1 MFKKHLLFYIIL
13 IISSSCGKYKSQNE
27 LSYVAR
33 YQDDLLSKKA
43 LNLAIP
49 QNLSAEDS
57 LIFLKHYVNQW
68 AREKAII
75 EHAVFNLNIEELE
88 LDLLVKNYKNA
99 LIKQRFEQNY
109 LNQYLDT
116 VITQE
121 SMLEYYTKNKNIF
134 ILKES
139 IIKLV
144 YIRTSKFAPDLDELK
159 ERMLLDYEE
168 EDINWLIDY
177 SHLYAKRSNFDL
189 DNWIKFSDFINE
201 LPIQE
206 FQSNNLLNETDEVI
220 QIEDEED
227 YYLLKIV
234 DYAIKDQI
242 PPLTYVKDQVHSLIL
257 HQRKKELLQ
266 SLENNLFEKALK
278 EGKFEFY

>member
-1 MFKKHLLFYIIL
+1 MFKRHFLFYIII
-13 IISSSCGKYKSQNE
+13 IISSSCGRYKSQDE

-33 YQDDLLSKKA
+33 YQDDLLSIDA

-49 QNLSAEDS
+49 ENLSAEDS
-57 LIFLKHYVNQW
+57 LVFLKHYVNQW
-68 AREKAII
+68 AREKAIL
-75 EHAVFNLNIEELE
+75 EHAVFNLKNEELE
-88 LDLLVKNYKNA
+88 LDILVRNYKNA

-109 LNQYLDT
+109 LNEYLDT
-116 VITQE
+116 LITE
-121 SMLEYYTKNKNIF
+121 NMMIDYYDKNKNIF

-144 YIRTSKFAPDLDELK
+144 YIRISKFAPDIEELK
-159 ERMLLDYEE
+159 ERMLLEFE
-168 EDINWLIDY
+168 EDIDWLIDY

-189 DNWIKFSDFINE
+189 ENWIKVNDFIQE
-201 LPIQE
+201 LPIQD
-206 FQSNNLLNETDEVI
+206 FQSNNLLNNTEEVL
-220 QIEDEED
+220 QFEDQED

-266 SLENNLFEKALK
+266 NLENELFDKALK

>member
-1 MFKKHLLFYIIL
+1 MFKKHLLFYVIL
-13 IISSSCGKYKSQNE
+13 IISSSCGQYKSQNE

-33 YQDDLLSKKA
+33 YQDDLLSINA

-49 QNLSAEDS
+49 ENISAEDS

-68 AREKAII
+68 AREKAIL
-75 EHAVFNLNIEELE
+75 EHAIFNLQNEELE

-116 VITQE
+116 VITQDMM
-121 SMLEYYTKNKNIF
+121 SNYYNKNKNIF
-134 ILKES
+134 ILKEN

-144 YIRTSKFAPDLDELK
+144 YIRVSKFAPDLDELK
-159 ERMLLDYEE
+159 DRMLLEYE
-168 EDINWLIDY
+168 EDIDWLIDY
-177 SHLYAKRSNFDL
+177 SHLYSKRSNFDL
-189 DNWIKFSDFINE
+189 EHWIKVNDFIQE
-201 LPIQE
+201 LPVPE
-206 FQSNNLLNETDEVI
+206 FQGNSLLNQTDEI
-220 QIEDEED
+220 LQFEDDED

-266 SLENNLFEKALK
+266 TLENKLFEKALK

>member
-1 MFKKHLLFYIIL
+1 MFKRHLLFYIIL
-13 IISSSCGKYKSQNE
+13 IVSSSCGKYKSQNE

-33 YQDDLLSKKA
+33 YQDDLLSTEA
-43 LNLAIP
+43 LDLAIP
-49 QNLSAEDS
+49 ENLSPEDS
-57 LIFLKHYVNQW
+57 LVFLKHYVNQW
-68 AREKAII
+68 AREQAIL
-75 EHAVFNLNIEELE
+75 EHAVFNLKNEELE

-116 VITQE
+116 VITNNM
-121 SMLEYYTKNKNIF
+121 MLDYYNKNKNIF

-139 IIKLV
+139 ILKLV
-144 YIRTSKFAPDLDELK
+144 YIRVSKFAPDIEELK
-159 ERMLLDYEE
+159 EHLLLEFE
-168 EDINWLIDY
+168 EDIDWLIDY

-189 DNWIKFSDFINE
+189 ENWIKVSDFIKE
-201 LPIQE
+201 LPIQG
-206 FQSNNLLNETDEVI
+206 FQSNHLLNKTEVLEF
-220 QIEDEED
+220 QDEED

-266 SLENNLFEKALK
+266 DLENKLFEKALK

>member
-1 MFKKHLLFYIIL
+1 MFKKHLLLYTIL
-13 IISSSCGKYKSQNE
+13 ILSSSCGRYKSQDE

-33 YQDDLLSKKA
+33 YQDDLLSTSA
-43 LNLAIP
+43 LDLAIP
-49 QNLSAEDS
+49 QNISAEDS
-57 LIFLKHYVNQW
+57 LVFLKHYVNQW
-68 AREKAII
+68 AREKAIL
-75 EHAVFNLNIEELE
+75 EHAVFNLQNEELE
-88 LDLLVKNYKNA
+88 LDLLVSNYKNA

-116 VITQE
+116 VITNKVM
-121 SMLEYYTKNKNIF
+121 SEYYNKNKNIF

-144 YIRTSKFAPDLDELK
+144 YIRVSKFAPDIDELK
-159 ERMLLDYEE
+159 DRMLLEFE
-168 EDINWLIDY
+168 EDIDWLIDY

-189 DNWIKFSDFINE
+189 ENWIKVNDFIQE
-201 LPIQE
+201 LPIQG
-206 FQSNNLLNETDEVI
+206 FQSNNLLNETEEVL
-220 QIEDEED
+220 QFEDEED

-266 SLENNLFEKALK
+266 NLENMLFEKALK

>member
-1 MFKKHLLFYIIL
+1 MFKKHLLFYILL
-13 IISSSCGKYKSQNE
+13 IISSSCGKYKSQDE

-33 YQDDLLSKKA
+33 YQDDLLSVEA

-49 QNLSAEDS
+49 ENLSAEDS
-57 LIFLKHYVNQW
+57 LVFLKHYVNQW
-68 AREKAII
+68 AREKAIL
-75 EHAVFNLNIEELE
+75 EHAIFNLKSEEME
-88 LDLLVKNYKNA
+88 LDLLVENYKNA

-116 VITQE
+116 VITEE
-121 SMLEYYTKNKNIF
+121 SMLNYYNKNKNIF

-144 YIRTSKFAPDLDELK
+144 YIRISKFAPDIDVLK
-159 ERMLLDYEE
+159 EHMLLEFD
-168 EDINWLIDY
+168 EDIDWLIDY

-189 DNWIKFSDFINE
+189 DTWIKINDFVYE

-206 FQSNNLLNETDEVI
+206 FQSNTILNDTENVI
-220 QIEDEED
+220 QFEDDED

-266 SLENNLFEKALK
+266 NLENKLYEKALK

>member
-1 MFKKHLLFYIIL
+1 MFKKHLFFFIIVIL
-13 IISSSCGKYKSQNE
+13 SSSCGKYKSQDE

-33 YQDDLLSKKA
+33 YQDNLLSNET
-43 LNLAIP
+43 LELAIP
-49 QNLSAEDS
+49 NNLSAEDS
-57 LIFLKHYVNQW
+57 LVFLKHYVNQW
-68 AREKAII
+68 AREKAIL
-75 EHAVFNLNIEELE
+75 EHAVFNLKNEELE
-88 LDLLVKNYKNA
+88 LDILVENYKNA

-116 VITQE
+116 LITHAT
-121 SMLEYYTKNKNIF
+121 MHDYYTKNKNIF

-144 YIRTSKFAPDLDELK
+144 YIRVSKFAPELDELRH
-159 ERMLLDYEE
+159 RMLLEFE
-168 EDINWLIDY
+168 EDIDWLIDY
-177 SHLYAKRSNFDL
+177 SHLYAKRSNFDQ
-189 DNWIKFSDFINE
+189 DSWIKFNDFILE

-206 FQSNNLLNETDEVI
+206 FQSNSILNDTDNVV
-220 QIEDEED
+220 QFEDEED

-266 SLENNLFEKALK
+266 NLENQLFEKALK

>member
-1 MFKKHLLFYIIL
+1 MFKRHFLFYIII
-13 IISSSCGKYKSQNE
+13 IISSSCGRYKSQDE

-33 YQDDLLSKKA
+33 YQDDLLSIDA

-49 QNLSAEDS
+49 ENLSAEDS
-57 LIFLKHYVNQW
+57 LVFLKHYVNQW
-68 AREKAII
+68 AREKAIL
-75 EHAVFNLNIEELE
+75 EHAVFNLKNEELE
-88 LDLLVKNYKNA
+88 LDILVKNYKNA

-109 LNQYLDT
+109 LNEYLDT
-116 VITQE
+116 LITE
-121 SMLEYYTKNKNIF
+121 NMMIDYYDKNKNIF

-144 YIRTSKFAPDLDELK
+144 YIRISKFAPDIEELK
-159 ERMLLDYEE
+159 ERMLLEFE
-168 EDINWLIDY
+168 EDIDWLVDY

-189 DNWIKFSDFINE
+189 ENWIKVNDFIQE
-201 LPIQE
+201 LPIQD
-206 FQSNNLLNETDEVI
+206 FQSNNLLNNTEEVL
-220 QIEDEED
+220 QFEDKED

-266 SLENNLFEKALK
+266 NLENELFDKALK

>member
-1 MFKKHLLFYIIL
+1 MFKKHLFFFIIVIL
-13 IISSSCGKYKSQNE
+13 SSSCGKYKSQDE

-33 YQDDLLSKKA
+33 YQDNLLSNET
-43 LNLAIP
+43 LELAIP
-49 QNLSAEDS
+49 NNLSAEDS
-57 LIFLKHYVNQW
+57 LVFLKHYVNQW
-68 AREKAII
+68 AREKAIL
-75 EHAVFNLNIEELE
+75 EHAVFNLKNEELE
-88 LDLLVKNYKNA
+88 LDILVENYKNA

-116 VITQE
+116 LITQAT
-121 SMLEYYTKNKNIF
+121 MLDYYTKNKNIF

-144 YIRTSKFAPDLDELK
+144 YIRISKFAPELDELK
-159 ERMLLDYEE
+159 DRMLLEFE
-168 EDINWLIDY
+168 EDIDWLIDY
-177 SHLYAKRSNFDL
+177 SHLYAKRSNFDQ
-189 DNWIKFSDFINE
+189 DSWIKFNDFILE

-206 FQSNNLLNETDEVI
+206 FQSNSILNDTDNVI
-220 QIEDEED
+220 QFEDEED

-266 SLENNLFEKALK
+266 NLENQLFEKALK